1 MAKTRAEFD
10 AYIEG
15 LRRKKEISVRAIAD
29 AFEQS
34 AAVIVTELKGR
45 PELWIL
51 SGNMGPDKKGHRVTY
66 FGKDGPIGHIERDT
80 LEELWDELYRDGAT
94 LQPVGDAE
102 VIEWTSTPE
111 FERGSR
117 RVAYIQ
123 ALNQL
128 GWLISQAVT
137 HDDKRVLMEAQSKA
151 QSMEDE
157 EKATAFLGRVIHSFS
172 GPRKNPGKPP
182 VAALEREV
190 GAFLRHAGY
199 HEPFTVRWWSA
210 RDEHGARKRDYAMV
224 GLATADFLFSQRIL
238 ALDAAHRTAII
249 AHEVGH
255 VLAFD
260 RWGDDSEPAADRAAK
275 EFLDVTISYDKSFPG
290 KGLQV
295 CAVKNPAL
303 REEDFDLIPNPTPWV
318 THVLAQHYPELEEQV
333 PPAWLPKIAKTRA
346 IGTTFTGE
354 LSEFGCGAFGC
365 VLPTLDQNVVLK
377 VTADE
382 SEAEFAMQW
391 ADKLPTPVTTAYY
404 MAVKLEGST
413 RGPRSGVRHDGLG
426 EQIYLLWREEAKDVG
441 KIDTIVG
448 QHAEAAIHRQHSL
461 AMEAFIKLSRGE
473 DAHAA
478 LERWRFACKEMQS
491 VPELIFVSEGLL
503 RAEAEAKVF
512 ISDTHGGNLGQCMR
526 NGRMEWV
533 ITDPGNVVV
542 LRDRRSR

>member
-10 AYIEG
+10 EHIAG
-15 LRRKKEISVRAIAD
+15 LRRKKEIAVRTIAD
-29 AFEQS
+29 AFAQS
-34 AAVIVTELKGR
+34 AAVIVTEPKSM

-51 SGNMGPDKKGHRVTY
+51 SGNMGPDKRGHRVTY

-80 LEELWDELYRDGAT
+80 LNEVWEELYRPGASF
-94 LQPVGDAE
+94 QPVGDAE
-102 VIEWTSTPE
+102 VIAWTSTPE

-137 HDDKRVLMEAQSKA
+137 IDDKRALMEAQSKA

-157 EKATAFLGRVIHSFS
+157 EKATAFLGRVIHAFS
-172 GPRKNPGKPP
+172 EPRKNPSRRN
-182 VAALEREV
+182 VRE
-190 GAFLRHAGY
+190 G
-199 HEPFTVRWWSA
+199 
-210 RDEHGARKRDYAMV
+210 
-224 GLATADFLFSQRIL
+224 
-238 ALDAAHRTAII
+238 
-249 AHEVGH
+249 
-255 VLAFD
+255 
-260 RWGDDSEPAADRAAK
+260 
-275 EFLDVTISYDKSFPG
+275 
-290 KGLQV
+290 
-295 CAVKNPAL
+295 
-303 REEDFDLIPNPTPWV
+303 DFDLDLTPNPTPWV

-346 IGTTFTGE
+346 VGSTFTGE

-377 VTADE
+377 VTSDE

-461 AMEAFIKLSRGE
+461 AMEAFIKLARGE
-473 DAHAA
+473 DARAA

-512 ISDTHGGNLGQCMR
+512 ISDTHGGNLGRCMR

-542 LRDRRSR
+542 LREPSAARRSSR